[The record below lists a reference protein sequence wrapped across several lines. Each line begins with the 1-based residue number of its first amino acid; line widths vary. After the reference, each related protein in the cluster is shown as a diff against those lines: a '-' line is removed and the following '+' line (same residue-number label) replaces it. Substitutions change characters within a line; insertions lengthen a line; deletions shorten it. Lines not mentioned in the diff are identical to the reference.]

1 MGFALKRGPN
11 RAFFRGQTQ
20 QSSILPPVLIISLA
34 QIILIISAMPT
45 AQELIDEASGS
56 VAMGELAEAARLY
69 RQATEAEPDN
79 FDAWHSLGMALM
91 RDGQH
96 QAALGPALMAT
107 DLRPNDLLAW
117 TALSQLH
124 VKMGQIA
131 EAETAKANARI
142 LSLGGRIAQG

>member
-1 MGFALKRGPN
+1 
-11 RAFFRGQTQ
+11 
-20 QSSILPPVLIISLA
+20 
-34 QIILIISAMPT
+34 MPT
-45 AQELIDEASGS
+45 PQDLLDEASGH

-69 RQATEAEPDN
+69 RQATELDPQN

-91 RDGQH
+91 RDGQL

-124 VKMGQIA
+124 VKMGNIA
-131 EAETAKANARI
+131 EAEAAKANARI
-142 LSLGGRIAQG
+142 LSLGGKVLR

>member
-1 MGFALKRGPN
+1 
-11 RAFFRGQTQ
+11 
-20 QSSILPPVLIISLA
+20 
-34 QIILIISAMPT
+34 MPT
-45 AQELIDEASGS
+45 PQDLLDEASGH

-69 RQATEAEPDN
+69 RMATELDPQN

-91 RDGQH
+91 RDGQL

-124 VKMGQIA
+124 VKMGNIA
-131 EAETAKANARI
+131 EAEAAKANARI
-142 LSLGGRIAQG
+142 LSLGGKVGR

>member
-1 MGFALKRGPN
+1 
-11 RAFFRGQTQ
+11 
-20 QSSILPPVLIISLA
+20 
-34 QIILIISAMPT
+34 MPT
-45 AQELIDEASGS
+45 AQDLLDDASGH
-56 VAMGELAEAARLY
+56 VAMGELSEAARIY
-69 RQATEAEPDN
+69 QQATELEPDN

-91 RDGQH
+91 RDGQL

-124 VKMGQIA
+124 VKLGQIA

-142 LSLGGRIAQG
+142 LSLGGKIARPA

>member
-1 MGFALKRGPN
+1 MGFALKRGAN
-11 RAFFRGQTQ
+11 RASFRGQTQ

-34 QIILIISAMPT
+34 QTVPIISAMPT